1 MMRRGARIISIA
13 PASTQHT
20 VAPLRTA
27 PWRAAR
33 LLDAPHRLAFFAA
46 AVNMAA
52 LALWWLLALAAR
64 SLGWPLPWAV
74 PPGAAHALALSTGFM
89 PLFIVGFAFTAGPRW
104 LGLPAVEANA
114 LLRPVLAM
122 SAGWAAALV
131 GLHASAALAGAGVL
145 CSALGWL
152 AVMGRFARMVA
163 ASTAPDRMHA
173 RGVLVA
179 GVVGAM
185 AMLLG
190 AAGVVF
196 AQVDLV
202 RAAALA
208 AIWWFL
214 APTFTIVAHRM
225 LPFFTAGV
233 LPERPAWRP
242 DWELHALLATLAVAG
257 AGELASLASL
267 AEGSDRRALHGAV
280 AGLVAPGAAL
290 ALWLA
295 VRWGLWPARRH
306 GLLAMLHGGFAW
318 LGVAL
323 SLLALSHGLAAWRGG
338 FPALGLAP
346 LHALTLG
353 YLGATLVAMITRV
366 SAGHSGRPVAAD
378 ATAWRLYLA
387 LQAAALLRV
396 AAALWVGLPVAVL
409 LLSAVLWTMA
419 STGWAWRHGG
429 WLGRPRVDGRPG

>member
-1 MMRRGARIISIA
+1 MMRRSARVISIA
-13 PASTQHT
+13 PASTQDT
-20 VAPLRTA
+20 VAPQQTA

-46 AVNMAA
+46 AVNMTA
-52 LALWWLLALAAR
+52 LAVWWLLALVAR
-64 SLGWPLPWAV
+64 YAGWPLPWAV
-74 PPGAAHALALSTGFM
+74 PPGAAHALALSMGFM

-104 LGLPAVEANA
+104 LGLPAVAAGA

-122 SAGWAAALV
+122 VAGWAVALV
-131 GLHASAALAGAGVL
+131 GFHASAALAGAGML
-145 CSALGWL
+145 CAALGWL
-152 AVMGRFARMVA
+152 AVVGRFARMVA
-163 ASTAPDRMHA
+163 ASSAPDRMHA

-179 GVVGAM
+179 GIVGAV

-190 AAGVVF
+190 AVAVVF

-214 APTFTIVAHRM
+214 APTFTVVAHRM

-233 LPERPAWRP
+233 LPERPPWRP
-242 DWELHALLATLAVAG
+242 DWELHALLATLVAAG
-257 AGELASLASL
+257 AGELASLVPW
-267 AEGSDRRALHGAV
+267 AEPRMLHGAV
-280 AGLVAPGAAL
+280 AALTAPGAVL

-295 VRWGLWPARRH
+295 LRWGLWSARRQ
-306 GLLAMLHGGFAW
+306 GLLAMLHWGFAW

-323 SLLALSHGLAAWRGG
+323 ALLAASHGLAAWRGG
-338 FPALGLAP
+338 FPPLGLAP

-378 ATAWRLYLA
+378 AIAWRLYLA

-396 AAALWVGLPVAVL
+396 AAAVWVGLPAAVL
-409 LLSAVLWTMA
+409 LLAAGLWAVA
-419 STGWAWRHGG
+419 GAGWAWRYGG
-429 WLGRPRVDGRPG
+429 WLGQPRADGRPG